1 MQKIEDFRRFGGE
14 NALETARKLQY
25 DSTSKKTK
33 VKGDGGKPDITVC
46 GLKIRIKSKGHVI
59 IDDLYNTLACLVAS
73 ARGQCGLIEATEEF
87 RFKSRDQIKRRSQS
101 KYLVELIKVDREL
114 GEREEFFL
122 GNSGSIHEVTALGC
136 FLSNITLLFEQ
147 RGICIADTP
156 VPVPQRDRK
165 VRFWISD
172 ATLRSQNDTFEAG
185 RELENGTESSF
196 YFQSLVDNHEKLKKV
211 LRTLERIIKSRKRF
225 GMSKFQTRHNV
236 KMLIFSHGSYVQNFD
251 AVTLECFSC
260 LKSMKNASIIYNML
274 EDKNAKGQ
282 GLPQEWPIREFELKL
297 NYAGS
302 NLALWKDKIPSMNTP
317 FTRTRVCL
325 PWATTQRNIDTAC
338 NNLLEICNEITSL
351 SQLIIDVRR

>member
-1 MQKIEDFRRFGGE
+1 
-14 NALETARKLQY
+14 
-25 DSTSKKTK
+25 
-33 VKGDGGKPDITVC
+33 
-46 GLKIRIKSKGHVI
+46 
-59 IDDLYNTLACLVAS
+59 
-73 ARGQCGLIEATEEF
+73 
-87 RFKSRDQIKRRSQS
+87 
-101 KYLVELIKVDREL
+101 
-114 GEREEFFL
+114 
-122 GNSGSIHEVTALGC
+122 
-136 FLSNITLLFEQ
+136 
-147 RGICIADTP
+147 
-156 VPVPQRDRK
+156 
-165 VRFWISD
+165 
-172 ATLRSQNDTFEAG
+172 
-185 RELENGTESSF
+185 
-196 YFQSLVDNHEKLKKV
+196 
-211 LRTLERIIKSRKRF
+211 
-225 GMSKFQTRHNV
+225 MSKFQTRHNV

-351 SQLIIDVRR
+351 SQLIIDVRSSDITSTGCLAIAQVLKTHQAITRFCLDASWTKLWDVGIAHISQALSALPLKHLHFSLNS